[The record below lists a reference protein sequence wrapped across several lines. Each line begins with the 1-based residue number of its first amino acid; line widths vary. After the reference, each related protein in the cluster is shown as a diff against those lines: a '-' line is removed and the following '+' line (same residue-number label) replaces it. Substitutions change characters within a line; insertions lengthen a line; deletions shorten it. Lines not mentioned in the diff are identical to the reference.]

1 MGKIISA
8 SLDLTKLTSSKF
20 TTPKGA
26 ECLLIVLDQPGI
38 FVSEKGPVYLNTTI
52 FENDQLDNYGN
63 SHAVAIQQTKEQRES
78 GQKRVYLGNGKPV
91 GGGQSTQSAAQVT
104 PGSAE
109 SYGIIAGTQSRPT
122 PLATTDAD
130 DSLPF

>member
-8 SLDLTKLTSSKF
+8 SLDISKLTSSRF

-38 FVSEKGPVYLNTTI
+38 FGSEKGPVYLNTTI

-91 GGGQSTQSAAQVT
+91 GGGQSNQSAAQ
-104 PGSAE
+104 AA
-109 SYGIIAGTQSRPT
+109 GITTNVRPQDQ
-122 PLATTDAD
+122 LQNAQD
-130 DSLPF
+130 DGDDLPF